1 MGDKIIPT
9 VEHIMPQNLSKD
21 WIEDLKNI
29 TNNQEDINEK
39 HKEHLN
45 QIGNLVYI
53 NSDSNSSLGNDSFQI
68 KKSSYKDSKWRILN
82 GSYLDK
88 LEKKNVMSIS
98 NYDNWDFEIIEKR
111 TEVLSEYVYNIMEDL
126 NFL

>member
-45 QIGNLVYI
+45 QVGNLVYI

-88 LEKKNVMSIS
+88 LEKKNVMSVS

>member
-53 NSDSNSSLGNDSFQI
+53 NFDSNSSLGNDSFQI

-88 LEKKNVMSIS
+88 LEKKNVMSVS

>member
-1 MGDKIIPT
+1 MNRRF
-9 VEHIMPQNLSKD
+9 E
-21 WIEDLKNI
+21 NI

-39 HKEHLN
+39 HKEYLN
-45 QIGNLVYI
+45 QIANLVYI

-88 LEKKNVMSIS
+88 LEKKNVMSVS
-98 NYDNWDFEIIEKR
+98 NYDNWDFEIIEKNWS
-111 TEVLSEYVYNIMEDL
+111 T
-126 NFL
+126 

>member
-39 HKEHLN
+39 HKEYLN

-88 LEKKNVMSIS
+88 LEKKNVMSVS